1 MAHSKPIEPSLSVL
15 GSVPVKCRV
24 SEVLLHKT
32 FPFILQGGQLA
43 RLSHARMRPE
53 ARPTSLSGLPSLQ
66 ESPPP
71 FPSHMLS
78 DLTKAELQQV
88 IEILHYTMEASTDE
102 DVHRILQ
109 LLQQAIPCTKVIGG
123 VAAYT
128 PTGSFKEFSRVL
140 NVSYSND
147 WLYTYGKNGYAT
159 IDPLVQS
166 LSSKLPAQIWERTF
180 SAANSRKQLE
190 FIEEARS
197 FGLTHGLTTGIID
210 QKRRCGSFF
219 SFAGGDAKGTP
230 RYKELLEYMA
240 PYLHRVL
247 IANTHTP
254 AFHQMKQLSPREM
267 TVLLWMKEG
276 KTNWEIAH
284 IVGVRERTVRFHI
297 ESIFIK
303 FDASSRAQAV
313 AVALEHGVL
322 PIA

>member
-1 MAHSKPIEPSLSVL
+1 L

-71 FPSHMLS
+71 FPSRMLS

-147 WLYTYGKNGYAT
+147 WLYVYCKNEYAT
-159 IDPLVQS
+159 VDPVLLHLPSS
-166 LSSKLPAQIWERTF
+166 LPTLIWRRTFAAVTSSKQR
-180 SAANSRKQLE
+180 E
-190 FIEEARS
+190 FIEEASS
-197 FGLTHGLTTGIID
+197 FGLASGITTAQFDRKRGIAT
-210 QKRRCGSFF
+210 FF
-219 SFAGGDAKGTP
+219 SFAGIDESGTM
-230 RYKELLEYMA
+230 RYQPLIEYLV
-240 PYLHRVL
+240 PHFHRVL
-247 IANTHTP
+247 ATTTTVP
-254 AFHQMKQLSPREM
+254 LSDETKGLSPREI

-276 KTNWEIAH
+276 KSNWEIAH
-284 IVGVRERTVRFHI
+284 IIGIRERTVRFHV
-297 ESIFIK
+297 ESIFVK
-303 FDASSRAQAV
+303 LNACSRTQAV
-313 AVALEHGVL
+313 AVAMEHGLL
-322 PIA
+322 PQHFSVT